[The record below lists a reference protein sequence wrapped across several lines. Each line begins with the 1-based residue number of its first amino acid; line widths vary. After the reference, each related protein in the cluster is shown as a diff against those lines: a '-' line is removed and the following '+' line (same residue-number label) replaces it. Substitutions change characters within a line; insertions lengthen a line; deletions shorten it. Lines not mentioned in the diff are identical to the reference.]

1 MEWDTVE
8 KKTNRRRDLER
19 KCIPLYLSS
28 PRGGWGRGLKRLDDR
43 PEDAEV
49 GKFSRGQE
57 RAGHG
62 DADLQETK
70 PRFSRGQED
79 MSNERDEK
87 EREGR
92 FSSGQEQR
100 EEL

>member
-1 MEWDTVE
+1 MGHGGE
-8 KKTNRRRDLER
+8 KNEQEKGSRAQEHSALPEQ
-19 KCIPLYLSS
+19 
-28 PRGGWGRGLKRLDDR
+28 PRGGWGRGFKRLDDR

-57 RAGHG
+57 QAQRP

-100 EEL
+100 EKL

>member
-1 MEWDTVE
+1 MGHRGE
-8 KKTNRRRDLER
+8 KDEQEKGSRAQVHPALPEQ
-19 KCIPLYLSS
+19 